1 MKKVIIT
8 FILGIV
14 TLTGFFSC
22 GVDRWPEYRSQIGR
36 DLWIDSLMRQEYLWY
51 EDMPSTKD
59 LNYFIEP
66 EEFFKKVLS
75 PKDKGYSTID
85 TLDNEPVL
93 NYGFNYTLY
102 KLADNDT
109 VYNALITYVIPGSPA
124 ADAGLERGHWL
135 MMMDKD
141 YITKRNEEALIMG
154 NNKEFVVGKYTVQK
168 DEEGEDVGVI
178 QPIGEVT
185 VDAAR
190 VNTDVPIH
198 TSYVYT
204 NVNGKTVAYL
214 FYSSFTA
221 GTETNSQKYNNQ
233 LRALFS
239 QLKAS
244 GIDEFILD
252 LRYNSGGEMECA
264 QLLSTMLAP
273 ADRMNNSWAV
283 LKYNDKQVAKNRELA
298 LNPELIQSG
307 DNLNLSKVY
316 ILTSNETAAASEMV
330 INCLCPYMD
339 VVLIGGKTKGESVA
353 TETFTNTY
361 YNWAIHPVVSQVYNS
376 KGESDYANG
385 FTPKYSVDEFANL
398 STFLPFGNQEEALL
412 NTALRL
418 IVGETLKTEA
428 LVQNH
433 SQTVVAVK
441 SVNTCRKMN
450 KGLRIKE

>member
-1 MKKVIIT
+1 MKKVVIA
-8 FILGIV
+8 FILGII

-22 GVDRWPEYRSQIGR
+22 GVDRWPEYRSQTGR

-51 EDMPSTKD
+51 EDIPSTND

-66 EEFFKKVLS
+66 EEFFKKILS
-75 PKDKGYSTID
+75 SKDKGYSTID

-109 VYNALITYVIPGSPA
+109 AYNALITYVIPGSPA

-141 YITKRNEEALIMG
+141 YITKRNEEGLIMG
-154 NNKEFVVGKYTVQK
+154 GNKEFLVGEYTVQK

-178 QPIGEVT
+178 QSIGDVA

-190 VNTDVPIH
+190 VNIDIPIH
-198 TSYVYT
+198 TSYIYT

-221 GTETNSQKYNNQ
+221 GTEANSQEYNNQ
-233 LRALFS
+233 LRELFS
-239 QLKAS
+239 QLKTN
-244 GIDEFILD
+244 GINEFILD

-273 ADRMNNSWAV
+273 ADRMNSSWAI
-283 LKYNDKQVAKNRELA
+283 LKYNDKQVGKNRELA
-298 LNPELIQSG
+298 LNPELIQNG
-307 DNLNLSKVY
+307 ANLNLSKVY

-330 INCLCPYMD
+330 INCLRPYMD
-339 VVLIGGKTKGESVA
+339 VVLIGGKTKGENVA
-353 TETFTNTY
+353 TATFTNTY
-361 YNWAIHPVVSQVYNS
+361 YNWTIHPVVSQVYNS

-385 FTPKYSVDEFANL
+385 FTPTYSVDEFANL
-398 STFLPFGNQEEALL
+398 GTFLPFGNQKEALL
-412 NTALRL
+412 NVALNL
-418 IVGETLKTEA
+418 IAGITPTTKA
-428 LVQNH
+428 LTQH
-433 SQTVVAVK
+433 SEPTMVALK

-450 KGLRIKE
+450 KGLKIKE